1 MNKPCPFSDADL
13 QSGGSPADHARCLL
27 RKVKVGG
34 NVDDAPTPVPQLI
47 LDLVGKPVEFR
58 LAPCRQHQRVTVP
71 GEFARERRA
80 DS

>member
-34 NVDDAPTPVPQLI
+34 NVDDAVTMKHVPVTT
-47 LDLVGKPVEFR
+47 DGM
-58 LAPCRQHQRVTVP
+58 LAEPGQRVLDTRYPWFVVL
-71 GEFARERRA
+71 RVMYDR
-80 DS
+80 